1 MKIATWNLNSINA
14 RKEILINWLQIQQPD
29 IVLLQELKCLADKFP
44 RVEIEDLGYNIAI
57 MGQKS
62 YNGVAILS
70 KYILEDVKLDFP
82 LNPDSSQARYIE
94 AVVSYQQHA
103 IRIASVYVPNGT
115 ELLHSN
121 FQYKL
126 AFLESLYKYYKQL
139 LTLDEHLIM
148 GGDFNIAHEALDV
161 FDESVAQENLLYSQV
176 ERSMLRKFI
185 NLGMYDVFRTLHP
198 LEKKFSWWD
207 YRNFAWKKNIG
218 MRIDYLLCS
227 PSIIDQV
234 QYSYIDDSVR
244 NLEKPSDHAPV
255 ILQL

>member
-14 RKEILINWLQIQQPD
+14 RKEILLNWLIKKQPD
-29 IVLLQELKCLADKFP
+29 VVLLQELKCIAENFP
-44 RVEIEDLGYNIAI
+44 KIELEDLGYNIAI
-57 MGQKS
+57 VGQKS

-70 KYILEDVKLDFP
+70 KYILEDVKIDFP
-82 LNPDSSQARYIE
+82 LNPDSAQARYLE
-94 AVVSYQQHA
+94 AVISYKQKA

-115 ELLHSN
+115 ELLHAN

-126 AFLESLYKYYKQL
+126 KFLESLYQYYKNL
-139 LTLDEHLIM
+139 LTLDEHLII
-148 GGDFNIAHEALDV
+148 GGDFNIAYDALDV
-161 FDESVAQENLLYSQV
+161 FDEQESQETLLGTLL
-176 ERSMLRKFI
+176 ERNILRKFI
-185 NLGMYDVFRTLHP
+185 NAGMYDVFRALHP
-198 LEKKFSWWD
+198 DKKQFSWWD